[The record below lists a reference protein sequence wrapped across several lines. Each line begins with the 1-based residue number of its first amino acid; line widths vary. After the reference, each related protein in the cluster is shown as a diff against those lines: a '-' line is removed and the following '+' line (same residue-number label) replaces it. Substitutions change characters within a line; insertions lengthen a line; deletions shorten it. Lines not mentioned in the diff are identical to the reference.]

1 MLDKAVK
8 FLEFVTICM
17 VFRFIVMLFCMI
29 VSHYRWLHSFW
40 TYQDRY
46 VLQGTQTLKTII
58 NERMNII
65 YLIQKRIMPFSFLS
79 LFWYN
84 KVQSIVCLSC
94 FEISHSSNYMPILA
108 HGKNRIDRLNSSVR
122 PSCSSADFLPEP
134 AGQVLRLIVDVAR
147 DHSAPRR
154 SRDACASS
162 IPVPSF
168 PNPRKKGI
176 TTLCSHKNA

>member
-1 MLDKAVK
+1 MLDKAVR
-8 FLEFVTICM
+8 FLEFVSIC
-17 VFRFIVMLFCMI
+17 VLFRCIVMLFCMI
-29 VSHYRWLHSFW
+29 VSHYRWLHWSW
-40 TYQDRY
+40 TYQDRN

-122 PSCSSADFLPEP
+122 PSCFPADFLPGACRTGFEVNRWCSP
-134 AGQVLRLIVDVAR
+134 GSFRAKAFEGCLRFFHPGSVVSESPEKRHYHPLF
-147 DHSAPRR
+147 S
-154 SRDACASS
+154 
-162 IPVPSF
+162 
-168 PNPRKKGI
+168 
-176 TTLCSHKNA
+176 

>member
-108 HGKNRIDRLNSSVR
+108 HGKNRIDRLNSSVLFSLF
-122 PSCSSADFLPEP
+122 SCLQYIKSKFISFL
-134 AGQVLRLIVDVAR
+134 AKHIKQSDLQCMTFHL
-147 DHSAPRR
+147 
-154 SRDACASS
+154 
-162 IPVPSF
+162 
-168 PNPRKKGI
+168 
-176 TTLCSHKNA
+176 